1 MEKPHCQGPFKQE
14 SHKASGTEFGIKAF
28 RRSEPKHCLSALMS
42 LLGCLQKKKSNLYS
56 LLLCLLEEKDLY
68 LQSNNNR
75 KLLMVI
81 DFFLDQET
89 GQPWMAMI
97 LTVLGKEKEN
107 AVIYR
112 KQLRVAPRH
121 LEILDICL
129 LKRKLH
135 FVISLVFF
143 VLFFFKEF
151 W

>member
-1 MEKPHCQGPFKQE
+1 MATPLVSVGETTLLEGFQARK
-14 SHKASGTEFGIKAF
+14 SHKASELSLVSKHSH
-28 RRSEPKHCLSALMS
+28 SEPKLPQCTDVILGLSA
-42 LLGCLQKKKSNLYS
+42 KKCYLYS

-89 GQPWMAMI
+89 GQPWTAMI
-97 LTVLGKEKEN
+97 LIVLGKEKEN

-121 LEILDICL
+121 IGN
-129 LKRKLH
+129 
-135 FVISLVFF
+135 
-143 VLFFFKEF
+143 LFF
-151 W
+151 

>member
-1 MEKPHCQGPFKQE
+1 MATPLVSVGETTLLEGFQARK

-28 RRSEPKHCLSALMS
+28 TFRAKTLPQCTDVILGLSA
-42 LLGCLQKKKSNLYS
+42 KKCYLYS

-89 GQPWMAMI
+89 GQPWTATI
-97 LTVLGKEKEN
+97 LIVLGKEKEN

-121 LEILDICL
+121 IGN
-129 LKRKLH
+129 
-135 FVISLVFF
+135 
-143 VLFFFKEF
+143 LFF
-151 W
+151 